1 MKNHSINN
9 VQGGWSLGCL
19 ALTKVNLEENL
30 DFMKLVNIPRE
41 EAVLYLTREKDE
53 DALLDFITTSF
64 VFPDNET
71 ENEKEGP
78 DVGSDKESLD
88 AEDDEDEEEED
99 EGKEFVAKVSVNL
112 FYLNW
117 WWDLHEV
124 AAVFGKQK

>member
-1 MKNHSINN
+1 M
-9 VQGGWSLGCL
+9 QGGWRLRRL

-30 DFMKLVNIPRE
+30 DFMKLVNISRE

-71 ENEKEGP
+71 VNEKEEP

-88 AEDDEDEEEED
+88 AEDDEEEEED

-117 WWDLHEV
+117 WWDLHQV